1 MSYFWTKAFPIVL
14 KGEEVRVLWTGAVR
28 YAVCRG
34 TGASRMTAEAV
45 RAHLADIDAG
55 TLQIIARDIRR
66 EAEAWGEEAVGHFA
80 TLPGEIDEE
89 LKRRG
94 EHADE

>member
-1 MSYFWTKAFPIVL
+1 MRFWDDCYPMVL
-14 KGEEVRVLWTGAVR
+14 KGEEARVLWIGAVR

-66 EAEAWGEEAVGHFA
+66 EAETWGEEAVGHFA
-80 TLPGEIDEE
+80 ALPGEIDEE